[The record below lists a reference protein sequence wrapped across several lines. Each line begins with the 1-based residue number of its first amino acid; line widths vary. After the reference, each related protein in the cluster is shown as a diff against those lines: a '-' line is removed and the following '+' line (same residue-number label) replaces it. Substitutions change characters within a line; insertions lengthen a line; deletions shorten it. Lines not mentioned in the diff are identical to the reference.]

1 MRLPEHPPDFDA
13 VLERT
18 MSAGAPRLSHV
29 LAASKSAATEPYL
42 HWDDLRHRQPP
53 GDLTLHEWW
62 LATKWARRG
71 QMRELPLV
79 DASGAPFHYSLPDA
93 VLRLLHIVD
102 QRASGEIVL
111 SEAVTDPGARRRY
124 LVDSLMEEA
133 IASSQIEGA
142 ATTRK
147 VAKEMLRTG
156 RRPRDISETMI
167 LNNYRAIMRI
177 GELRDEPLTP
187 EAVLELHR
195 ILTDGTLDDPSA
207 AGRLQRPDEE
217 RVTVVDPADD
227 TVLHVPPPAE
237 QLPSRLARLC
247 RFANGEPEEPF
258 VHPVVRAIVVHLWLA
273 YDHPFEDGNGRTA
286 RALFYWVM
294 AAQGYWL
301 TEYLSISRLLYTAR
315 SRYRRSFLLT
325 ENDDLDATYFL
336 SFQLGIIVRAIDEMH
351 AHLRAKMDEL
361 RQTEELLRRSDL
373 NHRQL
378 AVVGYALRHSDADF
392 TYQSHA
398 RIHRVVRQSARND
411 LIGLEE
417 KGFLESFR
425 IGRVVHFRPAPG
437 LAQLAARSSSG
448 GLPRPSRAPRR

>member
-1 MRLPEHPPDFDA
+1 
-13 VLERT
+13 
-18 MSAGAPRLSHV
+18 
-29 LAASKSAATEPYL
+29 
-42 HWDDLRHRQPP
+42 
-53 GDLTLHEWW
+53 
-62 LATKWARRG
+62 
-71 QMRELPLV
+71 
-79 DASGAPFHYSLPDA
+79 
-93 VLRLLHIVD
+93 
-102 QRASGEIVL
+102 
-111 SEAVTDPGARRRY
+111 
-124 LVDSLMEEA
+124 MEEA

-378 AVVGYALRHSDADF
+378 AGRGLCPSPLGCRLHLSVPRPHSPRGSAVGPERPDRPRGEGLPGVVSD
-392 TYQSHA
+392 
-398 RIHRVVRQSARND
+398 R
-411 LIGLEE
+411 
-417 KGFLESFR
+417 
-425 IGRVVHFRPAPG
+425 RVVHFRPAPG